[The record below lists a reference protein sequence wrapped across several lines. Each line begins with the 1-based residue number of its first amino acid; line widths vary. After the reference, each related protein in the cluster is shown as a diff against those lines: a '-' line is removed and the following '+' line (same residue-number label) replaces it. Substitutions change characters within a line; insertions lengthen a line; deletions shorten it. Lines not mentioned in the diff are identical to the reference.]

1 MELIAAIL
9 LAGPLGYFVRR
20 GLLAYL
26 LIWAVVFPIQTVVV
40 YADTDPS
47 GNDALYW
54 VFNAVILA
62 LGVALNRLGRR
73 LRVRRAKVQGVPV
86 MRAQAGAETIE
97 R

>member
-9 LAGPLGYFVRR
+9 LAGPLGYFVNR

-26 LIWAVVFPIQTVVV
+26 AVWAVIFPLQTVVV
-40 YADTDPS
+40 YADTDPA

-62 LGVALNRLGRR
+62 LGVGLNRLGHR
-73 LRVRRAKVQGVPV
+73 LRVARRKVQGAVV
-86 MRAQAGAETIE
+86 MRPEPATKTIE

>member
-9 LAGPLGYFVRR
+9 LAGPLGYFVKR

-26 LIWAVVFPIQTVVV
+26 VIWAVIFPIQTVVV
-40 YADTDPS
+40 FADTDPA

-62 LGVALNRLGRR
+62 FGVGLNRLGHR
-73 LRVRRAKVQGVPV
+73 LRVARRKDQGALV
-86 MRAQAGAETIE
+86 MRREPAAKTIE
-97 R
+97 P